1 LQRTVGLTLE
11 QISPRKGGSKPVT
24 GTGFSRLGEISR
36 LEGTDAEDGR
46 EVLINWEDEGREGI
60 S

>member
-1 LQRTVGLTLE
+1 M
-11 QISPRKGGSKPVT
+11 T